1 MMETRMLTGDRKCS
15 HELLTSWLGKTM
27 QRKNGL
33 VQLELIR
40 CPTTKTSASCSNLEE
55 LSKLDPPMQKASR
68 QVQVLKR
75 RVAYTARE
83 KASYR
88 NLPK

>member
-1 MMETRMLTGDRKCS
+1 MMETRRLTGDRKCS

-40 CPTTKTSASCSNLEE
+40 CPTTKTSASCSNPE
-55 LSKLDPPMQKASR
+55 SIKASASAQKGGIHR
-68 QVQVLKR
+68 KRENFLPQLAQVS
-75 RVAYTARE
+75 VA
-83 KASYR
+83 S
-88 NLPK
+88 P